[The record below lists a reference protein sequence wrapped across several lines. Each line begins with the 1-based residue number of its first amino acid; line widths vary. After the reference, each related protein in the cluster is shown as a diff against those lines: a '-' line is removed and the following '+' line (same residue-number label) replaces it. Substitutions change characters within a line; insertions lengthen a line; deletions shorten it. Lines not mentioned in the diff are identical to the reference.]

1 MTHASLFYITNTVNV
16 FSHANICVFGST
28 CYNLFAQTALVLYP
42 LPRSISL
49 VRCMLYTL
57 PRTASLVSM
66 IFYLC
71 SPPVNTY
78 FPQGHFYIGVC
89 PVSGVVVRFVETMLL
104 PNVYTTK
111 VFLVVYVSTFARRIW
126 FKGMLG
132 KSGTSLSHRTT
143 HYCEQYGLFIVRV
156 YNKKTL
162 T

>member
-1 MTHASLFYITNTVNV
+1 MLLLICTNGLGTVPFNEKHFPSLLHAIY
-16 FSHANICVFGST
+16 
-28 CYNLFAQTALVLYP
+28 FAQNRVPSFHDILLMFPSSKHVLST
-42 LPRSISL
+42 RS
-49 VRCMLYTL
+49 
-57 PRTASLVSM
+57 
-66 IFYLC
+66 
-71 SPPVNTY
+71 
-78 FPQGHFYIGVC
+78 FYIGVC

-126 FKGMLG
+126 FKAMLG
-132 KSGTSLSHRTT
+132 KSGTSLSHRTM